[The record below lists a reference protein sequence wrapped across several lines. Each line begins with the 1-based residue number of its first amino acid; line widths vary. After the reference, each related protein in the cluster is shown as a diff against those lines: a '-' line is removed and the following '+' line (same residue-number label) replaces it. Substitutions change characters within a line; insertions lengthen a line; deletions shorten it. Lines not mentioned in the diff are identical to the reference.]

1 MRGLGQ
7 IGVIPNPRSET
18 RSDNLNFRVQLE
30 GTTTHYWR
38 YWQAKRDFRV
48 KPEFNLRSSSLPI
61 SLWDDVAYEGIPSTH
76 RTFKKFNQNL
86 FVFSNE
92 TEPDLS
98 ARGRRH
104 GKGKFK
110 CNPSQENLRH
120 HERWTL
126 FFLTRNTLVLSYM
139 RWYATFLP
147 FLTLLNFS
155 KIPGPGPERM

>member
-1 MRGLGQ
+1 MCK
-7 IGVIPNPRSET
+7 IPNPRSEA
-18 RSDNLNFRVQLE
+18 RSGNLNFRVQLE

-98 ARGRRH
+98 AADMERD
-104 GKGKFK
+104 
-110 CNPSQENLRH
+110 NSNATH
-120 HERWTL
+120 HKRIFDITSAG
-126 FFLTRNTLVLSYM
+126 LS
-139 RWYATFLP
+139 FSL
-147 FLTLLNFS
+147 LGTLLS
-155 KIPGPGPERM
+155 CHICVGTQHSYPSSHY